1 MKSFDEII
9 NDFEGWIVLNLA
21 GDDITTFPRT
31 LNQLS
36 EFLLKINSSYMAKKL
51 YELIIKYINKLKK
64 MAIKFIESTSNYFKY
79 LLS

>member
-1 MKSFDEII
+1 MKNFDEII

-21 GDDITTFPRT
+21 GDDITRT
-31 LNQLS
+31 LDQLS

-51 YELIIKYINKLKK
+51 YELIIKYINKLKE
-64 MAIKFIESTSNYFKY
+64 MARKFIESSSNYFKY